1 MHRVQAEG
9 AIARIIEQ
17 IIQECQAQGEE
28 VSESLAAYIVKAVI
42 LDPDSDFYPDKPLS
56 KEDIETLIKMCVAR
70 LLDSESPSLD
80 TMKMQVFFELSH
92 IERDEF
98 LAEHHRVMQARLEPV
113 MTEALEAR
121 GRTQEETEDAYRRIV
136 SAVLLLSGLGSP
148 TNVAVVR
155 ETTAAL
161 QSIFPQSDIVS
172 FLKCGAAQKRNQ
184 IEQFTGIVTGIRL
197 FNKDCLKGGAGIDDV
212 PQLLVDGI
220 PKTLSTLH
228 DQLLKARE
236 VAARNAS
243 LFMKLTAHDPSPG
256 VLSSANATI
265 RAAEQSGVTPDL
277 LRAVVINAR
286 QYEAFLEVLEKELIG
301 MTANVD
307 RLCNIFRSQLKK
319 LRELISDR
327 LAIPSMEVYPR
338 FLELSATWSKLHDE
352 LTLLSVLTSTLNTLQ
367 SFFVGRRMKWTK
379 EKEIH
384 LISDAEFITDDKIK
398 PHGPIAEEPRGPF
411 TWVYPNSA
419 SNATNLS
426 PELEG
431 FCVFSLLKHQGLLV
445 KGDMSLGLLMTPD
458 EKRLYAFSSPEAVRD
473 FLVVSD
479 QLLQALPT
487 ILRRLPELIQFLK
500 LGHIFTTGI
509 PGVQNGF
516 FIEKPHGKVDVE
528 MQTEVH
534 PIESF
539 IDKEYEWNEWEL
551 RKKALKLANLRK
563 KATSSVQTILSNWRR
578 DNSTQVYL
586 LKNSSTTTKED
597 GYTQVPRPA
606 VFYHGLRGCGG
617 IDQAVNADA
626 ATRGEKDWCTL
637 YRPTNATT
645 VDLTIPVEKQLLGSL
660 HKGCIR
666 WY

>member
-1 MHRVQAEG
+1 
-9 AIARIIEQ
+9 
-17 IIQECQAQGEE
+17 
-28 VSESLAAYIVKAVI
+28 
-42 LDPDSDFYPDKPLS
+42 
-56 KEDIETLIKMCVAR
+56 
-70 LLDSESPSLD
+70 
-80 TMKMQVFFELSH
+80 MQS
-92 IERDEF
+92 
-98 LAEHHRVMQARLEPV
+98 RLEPV

-121 GRTQEETEDAYRRIV
+121 GRTQEQMDDAYRRIV
-136 SAVLLLSGLGSP
+136 SAVLLFSGLGSP

-161 QSIFPQSDIVS
+161 QSIFPQSDILS
-172 FLKCGAAQKRNQ
+172 FLKCGTAQKRNQ

-197 FNKDCLKGGAGIDDV
+197 FNKECLKGGAGIDDI

-220 PKTLSTLH
+220 PKTLGTLH

-243 LFMKLTAHDPSPG
+243 LFMKLSAHDSSPG
-256 VLSSANATI
+256 ALSSANATI
-265 RAAEQSGVTPDL
+265 LAAEQSGVTPDL

-286 QYEAFLEVLEKELIG
+286 QYEAFLEVLEKELIE
-301 MTANVD
+301 MTANAD
-307 RLCNIFRSQLKK
+307 RLCNIFKSQMKQ
-319 LRELISDR
+319 LRELVSDR
-327 LAIPSMEVYPR
+327 SVIPSMEVYPR
-338 FLELSATWSKLHDE
+338 FLELSATWSKMQDE
-352 LTLLSVLTSTLNTLQ
+352 LTLLSVLTSTLDTLQ

-384 LISDAEFITDDKIK
+384 LISDAEFMTDDKVR
-398 PHGPIAEEPRGPF
+398 PHGPIAEETRGSF

-419 SNATNLS
+419 SNATNLL

-431 FCVFSLLKHQGLLV
+431 FCVWSLLKHQGLLV

-473 FLVVSD
+473 FMVVSD
-479 QLLQALPT
+479 QLFKALPT
-487 ILRRLPELIQFLK
+487 VLRRHPELIQFLK

-509 PGVQNGF
+509 PGVQ
-516 FIEKPHGKVDVE
+516 
-528 MQTEVH
+528 
-534 PIESF
+534 
-539 IDKEYEWNEWEL
+539 
-551 RKKALKLANLRK
+551 ANLRK

-578 DNSTQVYL
+578 DNATQVYL

-597 GYTQVPRPA
+597 GYTQVPRPS

-645 VDLTIPVEKQLLGSL
+645 VDLTIPVEQQLLGSL
-660 HKGCIR
+660 HKGWIR
-666 WY
+666 WR